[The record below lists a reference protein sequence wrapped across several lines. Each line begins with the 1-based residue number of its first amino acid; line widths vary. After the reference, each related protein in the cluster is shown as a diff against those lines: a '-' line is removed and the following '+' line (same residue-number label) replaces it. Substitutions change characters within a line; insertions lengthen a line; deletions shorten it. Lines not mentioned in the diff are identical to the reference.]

1 MCSDGAGGAGA
12 SRANRGRA
20 ARRGAPDPA
29 RQALG
34 ADGSRAGGRD
44 HGGSDDPAAPA
55 CPAAGSAGTPNFA
68 RRFWDA
74 AYASDEDLEH
84 WHRDPPDEA
93 LARLVANGLLRDGG
107 ARMLDVGCGTGAEAR
122 WLARRGHAVV
132 ALDLSLEALARGSSA
147 RDGARGGRWLP
158 VVGTAFEL
166 PLGDDAVDWV
176 LDAGCLHSIG
186 RSSRVRYARELARVA
201 SPGARL
207 LIRGARADCAEEGVS
222 SVDAVE
228 CRRWLAP
235 GFEVE
240 WTMPIEL
247 PAASGALDGVA
258 VLLRRTRSDR

>member
-1 MCSDGAGGAGA
+1 MCDDRAGGAGA
-12 SRANRGRA
+12 SRASRGRA
-20 ARRGAPDPA
+20 PRRGSPDPA

-34 ADGSRAGGRD
+34 ADGSACGRD
-44 HGGSDDPAAPA
+44 HGGSGEQACPDP

-93 LARLVANGLLRDGG
+93 LARLVASGAQGGGG
-107 ARMLDVGCGTGAEAR
+107 ARVLDVGCGTGAEAR
-122 WLARRGHAVV
+122 WLALRGHAVV
-132 ALDLSLEALARGSSA
+132 ALDLSLEALARSSSA
-147 RDGARGGRWLP
+147 LDGARRGRWLP
-158 VVGTAFEL
+158 VVGSAFEL
-166 PLGDDAVDWV
+166 PLGDDAIDLV

-186 RSSRVRYARELARVA
+186 RSSRGRYARELARVA

-207 LIRGARADCAEEGVS
+207 LIRGARADCEEEGVS

-247 PAASGALDGVA
+247 SAASGALDGVA
-258 VLLRRTRSDR
+258 VLLRRTRSTR